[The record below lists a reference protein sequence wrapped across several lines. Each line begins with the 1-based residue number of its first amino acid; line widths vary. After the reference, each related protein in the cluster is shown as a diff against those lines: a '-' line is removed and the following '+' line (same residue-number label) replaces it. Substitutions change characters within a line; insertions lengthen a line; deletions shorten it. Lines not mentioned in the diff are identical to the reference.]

1 MSNQINIT
9 TKRQGF
15 TLVELSIVIII
26 IGFLIA
32 GIAAGTALIKQ
43 AEINSVVSDM
53 QQYQTAYNSFILRYN
68 AIPGD
73 QKNAESF
80 FPTSATT
87 TGGGDDYCNGNGN
100 GIIEFDYNSP
110 DETYIAWRTMA
121 LAGIIS
127 AGIVEIPDD
136 DWDGVPVIGSTV
148 PTSKVT
154 GAGYLMAGADSQLG
168 DEIDSA
174 WDDGVTNAVFIGK
187 VDPLGGLDYDALKPE
202 DAFNMDK
209 KIDDGTVSGSD
220 FTGADTG
227 SFRTIRTSN
236 GGTIGGCLT
245 SGKYNIATSTIAC
258 VSGLALN

>member
-43 AEINSVVSDM
+43 AELNSVVSDM

-80 FPTSATT
+80 FPTCATT

-154 GAGYLMAGADSQLG
+154 GAGYLMSGGAYIG
-168 DEIDSA
+168 DEQNSP
-174 WDDGVTNAVFIGK
+174 WNDGVTNAVFIGK
-187 VDPLGGLDYDALKPE
+187 VDSFGGLDYDALKPE

-220 FTGADTG
+220 FTGAGTGNFRTTIGVNDNCLDTG
-227 SFRTIRTSN
+227 N
-236 GGTIGGCLT
+236 YDLT
-245 SGKYNIATSTIAC
+245 VSTIAC